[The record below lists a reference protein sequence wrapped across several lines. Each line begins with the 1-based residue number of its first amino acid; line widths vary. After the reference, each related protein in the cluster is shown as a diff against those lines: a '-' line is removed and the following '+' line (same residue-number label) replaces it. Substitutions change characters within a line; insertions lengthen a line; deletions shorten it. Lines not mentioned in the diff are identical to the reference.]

1 MRSDI
6 ADVLEYI
13 RQRGPARTSKMGPF
27 DLLFKNQ
34 WETIWRQSVTTVL
47 PAVVVVVGR
56 YPLSSPIASL
66 KGFEQRISSAHL
78 CIFRPTNLRPFWLT
92 SP

>member
-27 DLLFKNQ
+27 DLLFKIQ
-34 WETIWRQSVTTVL
+34 WETIWRQRVTEGRL
-47 PAVVVVVGR
+47 PWSTRPNVAARDVGCSGLHVGLVKSNPIR
-56 YPLSSPIASL
+56 AYGSSP
-66 KGFEQRISSAHL
+66 H
-78 CIFRPTNLRPFWLT
+78 RP
-92 SP
+92 

>member
-13 RQRGPARTSKMGPF
+13 RQRGPARTRKMGPF

-34 WETIWRQSVTTVL
+34 WETIGDKV
-47 PAVVVVVGR
+47 
-56 YPLSSPIASL
+56 
-66 KGFEQRISSAHL
+66 
-78 CIFRPTNLRPFWLT
+78 
-92 SP
+92 